1 MVVACSVMGC
11 PRGGT
16 PVTQFPT
23 TMPAASASPKVEP
36 GDNLEVEVFGE
47 EDLSGKF
54 QVSERGT
61 IDYPLVGRVKVGGLT
76 PPEVATLLRKKLADG
91 FLKNPHVRVL
101 AEGYQGKKKVYVW
114 GQVSKPGTFPFSAGM
129 TMIEA
134 LTLAGGLTP
143 LAARDGITVTRTVD
157 GELKKHSV
165 EMGDAKSA
173 TFALRPG
180 DVIFVP
186 ERVF

>member
-1 MVVACSVMGC
+1 MEA
-11 PRGGT
+11 
-16 PVTQFPT
+16 
-23 TMPAASASPKVEP
+23 
-36 GDNLEVEVFGE
+36 GDPLEVEVFGE

-54 QVSERGT
+54 QVADNGT
-61 IDYPLVGRVKVGGLT
+61 IDYPLVGRLKVAGLT
-76 PPEVATLLRKKLADG
+76 PPQVASLIRDKLSRG
-91 FLKNPHVRVL
+91 FLRHPHVRVL

-114 GQVSKPGTFPFSAGM
+114 GQVSKAGTFPYSAGM

-143 LAARDGITVTRTVD
+143 LAERDGITVTRNVA
-157 GELKKHSV
+157 GEPKKYAV
-165 EMGDAKSA
+165 PMGDARSA
-173 TFALRPG
+173 TFGLQPG